1 MAKRKTP
8 HEMNGGSALP
18 SREAVQEFIRTQ
30 PTPVGKREI
39 ARHFGIK
46 GDSRVALKRLLR
58 EMQIE
63 GTVERKGKALAN
75 AGALPPVVLADVV
88 TRDRDGDLVA
98 KPTEWDEEDLGKPP
112 RISVHFP
119 RKPRPGMAVPG
130 IGDRV
135 LLRIEPDREGGLS
148 RSPHQGAGEVEGPG
162 LRCLPRLAG
171 RRRTA
176 RADRQEIA
184 RPRGSDPDRRR
195 KRRAGRRSCRGIARV
210 SGSLRPDAR
219 QGHQSPRLD

>member
-63 GTVERKGKALAN
+63 GTSTGKGKALAN

-135 LLRIEPDREGGLS
+135 LLRIEPDAAKAVITVASS
-148 RSPHQGAGEVEGPG
+148 RCWRSRRPRSSVSTAPCRVEADGS
-162 LRCLPRLAG
+162 RRSTRNRSAE
-171 RRRTA
+171 RFRSRQATKTARRTA
-176 RADRQEIA
+176 ILSRYRSALRAA
-184 RPRGSDPDRRR
+184 S
-195 KRRAGRRSCRGIARV
+195 A
-210 SGSLRPDAR
+210 
-219 QGHQSPRLD
+219 

>member
-119 RKPRPGMAVPG
+119 RKPRPGMAAPESVTACCCG
-130 IGDRV
+130 
-135 LLRIEPDREGGLS
+135 S
-148 RSPHQGAGEVEGPG
+148 S
-162 LRCLPRLAG
+162 
-171 RRRTA
+171 RTA
-176 RADRQEIA
+176 KAVITVASSRCWRSR
-184 RPRGSDPDRRR
+184 RPRSSVSTARCRLEADGS
-195 KRRAGRRSCRGIARV
+195 RRSTRNRSAERFR
-210 SGSLRPDAR
+210 SR
-219 QGHQSPRLD
+219 